1 LGLAAFLG
9 GVHAASE
16 EYVTTNVH
24 LQAEQLVFDPD
35 SGSVIARDGALL
47 KVGDLKLTCR
57 SALLDLD
64 SGTIEISAPENI
76 TWHQLELN
84 AAAGTINPGEAQL
97 ELTFPRIEINT
108 PSGVAKVSGDH
119 LVCEEGGCR
128 IVAARATACP
138 HTPAGY
144 QIEAR
149 AIDVHRSGDLDLER
163 PILRVGD
170 TKIAIIPWIRLR
182 PSDKPGFLPPRLG
195 WSESGGFIFGPAGQL
210 PVRKDLILQGHV
222 AARTSQ
228 GLETYSRVITPN
240 ADLRIDH
247 LLDAPRN
254 HARARLQF
262 FPDLRGATLAVDTDL
277 VTDRKVIDDLS
288 FEPLDRALTHTSSR
302 ALMTMKGNN
311 LILESQVMLHQTFDE
326 ADHLNGNVLAPVTL
340 ITGSALP
347 MSNRSP
353 IFPRLDLAMARYD
366 TPRSVPF
373 EDTNDGLAIPHF
385 RLSGAPSISIPHRIG
400 PFATEV
406 DASTFH
412 QIWLVDGSSR
422 DDHTRHLMFAT
433 AQIDLP
439 FIGRPAGVR
448 HIFTPFARYRITPWI
463 SGNSPP
469 WTVDMLDRQQLGHG
483 LESGID
489 TTLKND
495 SNLDPHLT
503 LEIAQR
509 FDLPGWVDPFGP
521 AYLFADLSLG
531 PRWLSFKG
539 SGSWDQKANR
549 ISATRLEISTTDG
562 RGNTVTTGG
571 SWYGPGRGA
580 HLDRG
585 WSAAVGPPLTQPWT
599 GQLEDSMEL
608 FEQASVAFTRVVHA
622 HAGAS
627 IGIVPEPRL
636 HALWYGL
643 ELRSTC
649 GCIRAGLMA
658 SHRIDTP
665 FPDVM
670 ATLSLMSL

>member
-1 LGLAAFLG
+1 MGLAAFLG
-9 GVHAASE
+9 GVQAASE
-16 EYVTTNVH
+16 EYSTTHVH
-24 LQAEQLVFDPD
+24 LEAEQLVLDPD
-35 SGSVIARDGALL
+35 AGSVIARDGVLL
-47 KVGDLKLTCR
+47 KVGDLELTCR
-57 SALLDLD
+57 SAVLDLD
-64 SGTIEISAPENI
+64 SGAIEISAPRSI

-84 AAAGTINPGEAQL
+84 AEAGAINPGEAQL
-97 ELTFPRIEINT
+97 ELTFPRFEIKT
-108 PSGVAKVSGDH
+108 PSGVVKVSGDH

-128 IVAARATACP
+128 ITAARATACP
-138 HTPAGY
+138 HAPSGY

-163 PILRVGD
+163 PILRIGD
-170 TKIAIIPWIRLR
+170 TRIAILPWIRLR
-182 PSDKPGFLPPRLG
+182 PPDKPGFLPPRLG
-195 WSESGGFIFGPAGQL
+195 WSESGGFIFGPAGQI

-228 GLETYSRVITPN
+228 GLETYSRVITPS

-254 HARARLQF
+254 HARARLHF
-262 FPDLRGATLAVDTDL
+262 FPDLKGATLAVDTDV

-288 FEPLDRALTHTSSR
+288 FEPLDRALTHTSSK
-302 ALMTMKGNN
+302 ALLTMKGNN
-311 LILESQVMLHQTFDE
+311 LILESQVTLHQTFDE
-326 ADHLNGNVLAPVTL
+326 ADHLRGDVLAPVTL

-347 MSNRSP
+347 SSNRSP
-353 IFPRLDLAMARYD
+353 IFPRFDLALARYD
-366 TPRSVPF
+366 SPRSVPF
-373 EDTNDGLAIPHF
+373 EDANDGLALPHF
-385 RLSGAPSISIPHRIG
+385 RVSGAPSISIPHRIG

-412 QIWLVDGSSR
+412 QIWLVDGSSY
-422 DDHTRHLMFAT
+422 DDHTRHLIFAT

-448 HIFTPFARYRITPWI
+448 HIVTPFTRYRITPWI
-463 SGNSPP
+463 AGSSPP
-469 WTVDMLDRQQLGHG
+469 WTVDMLDRLKRGHG
-483 LESGID
+483 IESGIE

-495 SNLDPHLT
+495 DDLTPHLT

-509 FDLPGWVDPFGP
+509 FDLPGWADPFGP
-521 AYLFADLSLG
+521 AYLFAGLSLG
-531 PRWLSFKG
+531 PSRLSFKG

-585 WSAAVGPPLTQPWT
+585 WSAAVGPPMTRPWT
-599 GQLEDSMEL
+599 SRLEDSMEL
-608 FEQASVAFTRVVHA
+608 FEQVSVAFTRVVHA

-627 IGIVPEPRL
+627 VGIVPDPRL

-643 ELRSTC
+643 ELRSAC
-649 GCIRAGLMA
+649 GCIRAGLVA

-670 ATLSLMSL
+670 ATLNLMGL